1 MEQAKKKIIHKVR
14 PAQVSRYSEFIQR
27 RPGRACAGG
36 CADEALT
43 GTKDDRPEF

>member
-14 PAQVSRYSEFIQR
+14 SAVTASSFSAVPAGLAQ
-27 RPGRACAGG
+27 GG